1 MGLDQIS
8 KLVAKIY
15 LSSIPLKNSVMK
27 NIVLSLLVAI
37 LVIGCQSK
45 ETVEIPEVI
54 IDTLTIDR
62 HMAVLASDEFM
73 GRKPFTEGEEKTIY
87 YLESELK
94 AMGVMPGN
102 GDSYF
107 QDVPLVE
114 ITGTQSP
121 TMKIRGKGKSFDF
134 ETGRSVVVYT
144 ERVEEEVSIKDSE
157 LVYAGFGIVAPEYGW
172 NDYDGLDVKGK
183 TVVVLVNDPG
193 FGSGDSTLFKGDQMT
208 YYGRWTY
215 KYEEAARQGA
225 AGVLIVHETVPAGYP
240 WMVVES
246 SWTGA
251 KLNLDDANPPYKC
264 AIQGWIT
271 RNTAVALFR
280 EAGIKDYSDLA
291 KSKDFKPI
299 SIGLTAS
306 VSVTN
311 VIKRDMS
318 RNVIGMVKGT
328 KRPDE
333 YIIYSAHWDHL
344 GVGAPIDGDSIYN
357 GAHDNAT
364 GITGMLT
371 MAEAFGK
378 LDTKPERSVV
388 FLFVTAEEQ
397 GLLGSA
403 YYGQNPVFPPN
414 QTVANINM
422 DGLPAYGEMKD
433 LTITGYGQSEL
444 DKYAAAEAEKQGRYV
459 IPDPDPGKGY
469 FFRSDHFNFAKAGI
483 PALYASGSFESK
495 EKGKEFI
502 EGKTQE
508 YLAVR
513 YHQPQDNYIPEDW
526 DLKGIAQDAK
536 LLFNVGYRIANE
548 TYFPQWNEGS
558 EFKAKRDADMSL
570 RKK

>member
-1 MGLDQIS
+1 M
-8 KLVAKIY
+8 KKIILLTL
-15 LSSIPLKNSVMK
+15 LSFIILGCGTEKQTDLPKVVM
-27 NIVLSLLVAI
+27 
-37 LVIGCQSK
+37 
-45 ETVEIPEVI
+45 
-54 IDTLTIDR
+54 DTLTIDR
-62 HMAVLASDEFM
+62 HLKVLASDDFM

-94 AMGVMPGN
+94 AMGLKPGN

-121 TMKIRGKGKSFDF
+121 KLVVKGNGKTLDF
-134 ETGRSVVVYT
+134 ETNKDVVVYT
-144 ERVEEEVSIKDSE
+144 QRVEEKTSIQDSE
-157 LVYAGFGIVAPEYGW
+157 LVYAGYGIVAPEYGW
-172 NDYDGLDVKGK
+172 NDYEGLDVKGK
-183 TVVVLVNDPG
+183 TVIVLVNDPG
-193 FGSGDSTLFKGDQMT
+193 FGSGDDELFKGDQMT

-240 WMVVES
+240 WLVVQS

-251 KLNLDDANPPYKC
+251 KLNLDDPNAPYMC

-271 RNTAVALFR
+271 RNTAVALFK

-291 KSKDFKPI
+291 KNKDFKAV
-299 SIGLTAS
+299 SMGMKAS
-306 VSVTN
+306 VSVAN
-311 VIKRDMS
+311 EIKKDMS
-318 RNVIGMVKGT
+318 RNVVGLVEGS

-333 YIIYSAHWDHL
+333 YVIYSAHWDHL
-344 GVGAPIDGDSIYN
+344 GVGQPIDGDSIYN
-357 GAHDNAT
+357 GAHDNASGTT
-364 GITGMLT
+364 GLLAI
-371 MAEAFGK
+371 AEAFGK
-378 LDTKPERSVV
+378 LETKPERSVV

-403 YYGQNPVFPPN
+403 YYGQNPIFPPN
-414 QTVANINM
+414 QTAANINI

-444 DKYAAAEAEKQGRYV
+444 DNYAIAEAEKQGRYV

-469 FFRSDHFNFAKAGI
+469 FFRSDHFNFAKVGI

-495 EKGKEFI
+495 EKGVEFI
-502 EGKTQE
+502 EKKTEE
-508 YLAVR
+508 YLGIR
-513 YHQPQDNYIPEDW
+513 YHQPQDNYLPDEW
-526 DLKGIAQDAK
+526 DLKGIVQDAT

-548 TYFPQWNEGS
+548 TYFPQWNDGS